1 MWSAVGRRSSEPV
14 EVSVSAIALLLV
26 LVAAVVHAS
35 WNLITK
41 RVGGGPPFI
50 WLAAVL
56 TVVLYGP
63 LALAVVLLTRPRF
76 DAMALL
82 FLGGSALLHLAYF
95 LVLQRGYRVGDLS
108 LVYPLARGTGP
119 LLATGAA
126 ILLFGERPSPLAI
139 LGALLVLGGVV
150 GLLGGAQLR
159 HGLQNR
165 QALGYALLT
174 GLLIAGYT
182 LWDKHA
188 VSALLL
194 PPLLLDYGSNLGRA
208 ILLAPVGWRQRAA
221 VRELWRLHRWGVLG
235 MALLNPLAYILV
247 LTALVTTPV
256 SYVAPA
262 REVSILVAT
271 LFGTTLL
278 AEGDGPRRLSAAG
291 AMVLGVIALAL
302 G

>member
-1 MWSAVGRRSSEPV
+1 MSPV
-14 EVSVSAIALLLV
+14 ALGLIL
-26 LVAAVVHAS
+26 AAAFVHAS

-41 RVGGGPPFI
+41 RVGGGPAFI
-50 WLAAVL
+50 WLAAL
-56 TVVLYGP
+56 LSTLLYAPLAIGVVLF
-63 LALAVVLLTRPRF
+63 TRPRL
-76 DAMALL
+76 DALAFL
-82 FLGGSALLHLAYF
+82 FFAGSAIFHLAYF

-119 LLATGAA
+119 LLSTTAA
-126 ILLFGERPSPLAI
+126 ILVFGERPSLLA
-139 LGALLVLGGVV
+139 LAGVLLVLGGVL
-150 GLLGGAQLR
+150 GLLGGPQLR
-159 HGLQNR
+159 RGLHNR

-174 GLLIAGYT
+174 GVLIASYT

-188 VSALLL
+188 VSVLLL
-194 PPLLLDYGSNLGRA
+194 SPLLLDYSSNVGRM
-208 ILLAPVGWRQRAA
+208 LMLAPVAWRQQAT
-221 VRELWRLHRWGVLG
+221 VRELWRTWRWSVVG
-235 MALLNPLAYILV
+235 MALLNPLSYILV

-262 REVSILVAT
+262 RELSILIGT

-278 AEGDGPRRLSAAG
+278 AEGHTRQRLAAAG

>member
-1 MWSAVGRRSSEPV
+1 MSSL
-14 EVSVSAIALLLV
+14 ALLLV
-26 LVAAVVHAS
+26 LAAAVIHAS

-56 TVVLYGP
+56 TVLFYGP
-63 LALAVVLLTRPRF
+63 LAVGVVLFTKPRL

-82 FLGGSALLHLAYF
+82 FFGGSALIHLAYF

-108 LVYPLARGTGP
+108 LVYPLARGSGP
-119 LLATGAA
+119 LLATSVA
-126 ILLFGERPSPLAI
+126 ILFFGERPSALA
-139 LGALLVLGGVV
+139 LFGALLVLGGVAA
-150 GLLGGAQLR
+150 LLGGAKLR
-159 HGLQNR
+159 EGLHNR

-188 VSALLL
+188 VSVLLL
-194 PPLLLDYGSNLGRA
+194 SPLLLDYSSNVGRA
-208 ILLAPVGWRQRAA
+208 LLLAPLAWRRWDA
-221 VRELWRLHRWGVLG
+221 VRELWRLHRWSVIG
-235 MALLNPLAYILV
+235 MALLNPLSYILV
-247 LTALVTTPV
+247 LTAMITAPV

-262 REVSILVAT
+262 RELSILIAT
-271 LFGTTLL
+271 LFGATLL
-278 AEGDGPRRLSAAG
+278 SEGDARRRLGAAG
-291 AMVLGVIALAL
+291 AMVFGVIALAL

>member
-1 MWSAVGRRSSEPV
+1 MSSV
-14 EVSVSAIALLLV
+14 ALMLV
-26 LVAAVVHAS
+26 LSAAVVHAS
-35 WNLITK
+35 WNLIAK

-56 TVVLYGP
+56 SVLIYAPLAIGVVLFS
-63 LALAVVLLTRPRF
+63 RPRL
-76 DAMALL
+76 DAAALL
-82 FLGGSALLHLAYF
+82 FFGGSALLHLAYF

-119 LLATGAA
+119 LLSTAAA
-126 ILLFGERPSPLAI
+126 ILLFGERPSPLAL

-150 GLLGGAQLR
+150 ALVGGPQLR
-159 HGLQNR
+159 YGLHNR

-188 VSALLL
+188 VSVLLL
-194 PPLLLDYGSNLGRA
+194 SPLLLDYSSNLGRA
-208 ILLAPVGWRQRAA
+208 AILAPVAWRQRAA
-221 VRELWRLHRWGVLG
+221 VRELWRLHRGAVLG

-262 REVSILVAT
+262 RELSILIGT
-271 LFGTTLL
+271 LFGTALL
-278 AEGDGPRRLSAAG
+278 SEGDGRRRLSAAG
-291 AMVLGVIALAL
+291 AMLLGVVALAL

>member
-1 MWSAVGRRSSEPV
+1 MSSV
-14 EVSVSAIALLLV
+14 ALLLV
-26 LVAAVVHAS
+26 LSAAVIHAS

-50 WLAAVL
+50 WLAAVIS
-56 TVVLYGP
+56 VVLYAP
-63 LALAVVLLTRPRF
+63 LALGVLIFANPRL
-76 DAMALL
+76 DAAALI
-82 FLGGSALLHLAYF
+82 FFCGSALLHLAYF
-95 LVLQRGYRVGDLS
+95 LALQRGYRAGDLS

-119 LLATGAA
+119 LLSTLAA
-126 ILLFGERPSPLAI
+126 ILLFGERPSALAL

-150 GLLGGAQLR
+150 ALLGGAQLR
-159 HGLQNR
+159 QGLHNR
-165 QALGYALLT
+165 QALGYALFT
-174 GLLIAGYT
+174 GVLIASYT

-194 PPLLLDYGSNLGRA
+194 SPLLLDYSSNLGRA
-208 ILLAPVGWRQRAA
+208 IILAPLAWRRRAA
-221 VRELWRLHRWGVLG
+221 VRELWQHQRWPVVG

-262 REVSILVAT
+262 RELSILIGT

-278 AEGDGPRRLSAAG
+278 AEGHARQRLSAAG
-291 AMVLGVIALAL
+291 AMVLGVVALAL